1 MTDDHRMLVSTEWL
15 AAHLG
20 DAGLRILDGSWH
32 MPATE
37 RDPRAEFEAQHIPG
51 AQFFDIDAVAA
62 ESDLPH
68 MAAPADVFAAAVG
81 KLGIGDGSQIV
92 VYDNAD
98 TRSAARVWWN
108 FRLMGIGNVAVLDGG
123 LAKWLAEGRPVEA
136 GIPPEAAG
144 QLTVDPQPELV
155 RDAAQVARASAS
167 GSHEIID
174 ARPPG
179 RFRGEEPEPRA
190 GLKSG
195 HMPGARNVPAGRL
208 YNGDG
213 TMKDAAALRAEFE
226 AAGVDLS
233 RPVVTSCGSGI
244 TAASLFLALDRI
256 GHEQHALYDGSWT
269 EWGALPD
276 VEIATG
282 EA

>member
-37 RDPRAEFEAQHIPG
+37 RDPRAEFAAQHIRG

-68 MAAPADVFAAAVG
+68 MAAPADVFAAAAG
-81 KLGIGDGSQIV
+81 KLGIGDASQIV

-174 ARPPG
+174 ARPAG
-179 RFRGEEPEPRA
+179 RFCGEVPEPRA

-233 RPVVTSCGSGI
+233 RPVITSCGSGI

-256 GHEQHALYDGSWT
+256 GHEHHALYDGSWT